1 MTTSQDN
8 PLAFAKITL
17 DLSPK
22 QTNIL
27 SLKGKNNMSKYV
39 EQLESRVN
47 LLEKSNEVMRQFLTS
62 VSKDINSGDDTIKR
76 ILVQL
81 VSRDMILNWLDGNK
95 YWGLDSTTQDARFS
109 KKIYVT
115 KESGGN
121 SKRISVITK
130 IESTSTKELENEFS
144 TSVFEAM
151 NEVLRHADSSSNCPG
166 KVSTIAEIILGS
178 A

>member
-1 MTTSQDN
+1 
-8 PLAFAKITL
+8 
-17 DLSPK
+17 
-22 QTNIL
+22 
-27 SLKGKNNMSKYV
+27 MSDKYV
-39 EQLESRVN
+39 EQLESRVSQ
-47 LLEKSNEVMRQFLTS
+47 LEKSNETMRQFLTS

-81 VSRDMILNWLDGNK
+81 VSRDMIINWLDSNK
-95 YWGLDSTTQDARFS
+95 YWGFDSATKDARFT

-115 KESGGN
+115 KDGGGN
-121 SKRISVITK
+121 AKRLSVITK
-130 IESTSTKELENEFS
+130 VEGTSSKELENEYN

-151 NEVLRHADSSSNCPG
+151 NEVLRHADASSSCPG